1 LATEVARNI
10 TVLGKKKKQGK
21 LLSDIIEICTV
32 EKRGKYL
39 YQIIDNIY
47 IC

>member
-10 TVLGKKKKQGK
+10 TVLGEKKQGK